1 MEYIYIIIVIYL
13 GCAYAF
19 VSVIFICYLQRENKK
34 LKKERD
40 ELLHENLKLI
50 GKVTKLIQPKP
61 GVENF
66 KKANECEVI
75 ESN

>member
-1 MEYIYIIIVIYL
+1 MEYIYTIIVIYL

-50 GKVTKLIQPKP
+50 GKVAKLIQPSDKK
-61 GVENF
+61 VDYQ
-66 KKANECEVI
+66 KANNVQV
-75 ESN
+75 NFN